1 MEVPIDEDWLRT
13 LYDILIKIYSDTDRP
28 IVSGFPI
35 VTDYSE
41 GMLSVCVERS
51 KTTINGMPIYPHP
64 LQRAAVLMHSII
76 NFHPFVD
83 GNKRAALL
91 ATNFYVHWN
100 GYTLVIP
107 KDADEFTIDVAKGKY
122 GLNDVLIWL
131 RRNTKRTPFTVL
143 RHWVCETEVETSK
156 SKKIPAARRLETLP
170 RAFFFPLDAVRF
182 FRAKVMED
190 RIKKVR
196 QMRNGINPPDQD

>member
-1 MEVPIDEDWLRT
+1 MEIPIDEDWLKT
-13 LYDILIKIYSDTDRP
+13 LYDILIRIYSDTDRP

-35 VTDYSE
+35 VTDYDE
-41 GMLSVCVERS
+41 GMLNVCVERG
-51 KTTINGMPIYPHP
+51 KTTILGKSVYPHP

-91 ATNFYVHWN
+91 ATNFYLHWN
-100 GYTLVIP
+100 GYKLMIP
-107 KDADEFTIDVAKGKY
+107 SNADDFTIDVAKGKF

-131 RRNTKRTPFTVL
+131 RRNTIRTPFTVL
-143 RHWVCETEVETSK
+143 RHRFCEIEILEHPQISTAK
-156 SKKIPAARRLETLP
+156 RLENLP
-170 RAFFFPLDAVRF
+170 RAFFFPRDALLF

-190 RIKKVR
+190 RIKKAR
-196 QMRNGINPPDQD
+196 QARNGK